1 VNKIPEHMKNIVLFI
16 AIAMLGG
23 SFARAENL
31 ISQVKEGISQA
42 KEENAVIEKIEA
54 IKNKSTWKGDDCW
67 FYNIAKER
75 EGRFL
80 IQKVKIIPQKSLS
93 DAPHIVTLSI
103 HVDSSGSI
111 TDEKIDYFAFPVD
124 TSMGRYLDKGIISRD
139 RGGLIGA
146 AVGSVPEGC
155 SGDLVPTN
163 LCDDL
168 AANVFPKF
176 YEWENIA
183 QEKNVGPFTK
193 YFDGRK
199 FYDTWDPQRG
209 MTNIVEA
216 HGSGGE
222 IIEKDEYNKLKQA
235 RMNELENLISEHAKG
250 LAQHIISEANN
261 SGAIRRKGYYNP
273 ELGNNQLMETNQIA
287 YKKIVDDLTT
297 KEEKWAK
304 EQRDSLDGKLYYEAK
319 NKGII
324 HFDPYVPAVTGR
336 DPSFEQT
343 GWVFVWKGS
352 NAYAYKI
359 QNQNDY
365 TALIAQLVGGKNEEA
380 LASLTGNILLSRE
393 HMDGFQVGYNF
404 LKTLRNDASKYVSEY
419 AAIQSKQS
427 SQQDE
432 LFK

>member
-1 VNKIPEHMKNIVLFI
+1 MNNIVLYI
-16 AIAMLGG
+16 AIAILGG

-31 ISQVKEGISQA
+31 ISQVKEGFSQA
-42 KEENAVIEKIEA
+42 KEENAAIEKIEA
-54 IKNKSTWKGDDCW
+54 IKNKSTWKGEDGW

-93 DAPHIVTLSI
+93 DVPHIVTLSI

-111 TDEKIDYFAFPVD
+111 TDEKIDFFEFPVD

-176 YEWENIA
+176 YEWEKIA
-183 QEKNVGPFTK
+183 QEKNVASFIK

-199 FYDTWDPQRG
+199 FYDTWDDSRG
-209 MTNIVEA
+209 ATVITPA
-216 HGSGGE
+216 HGGGL
-222 IIEKDEYNKLKQA
+222 IYDEKRHQELKENMQH
-235 RMNELENLISEHAKG
+235 ELENEIQKHSNLIKNDNG
-250 LAQHIISEANN
+250 LMKNIRKEMEKDSYGKQDSSGSWEADL
-261 SGAIRRKGYYNP
+261 RKKFESDLFYK
-273 ELGNNQLMETNQIA
+273 EKQL
-287 YKKIVDDLTT
+287 
-297 KEEKWAK
+297 
-304 EQRDSLDGKLYYEAK
+304 
-319 NKGII
+319 GII
-324 HFDPYVPAVTGR
+324 HEDQYVPAVMGR

-343 GWVFVWKGS
+343 GWVFVWKSG

-359 QNQNDY
+359 QNQKDY
-365 TALIAQLVGGKNEEA
+365 TALNIQLVGGKNEEA

-393 HMDGFQVGYNF
+393 HIDGFQVGYNF
-404 LKTLRNDASKYVSEY
+404 LQSVRNDASKYVSEY

-427 SQQDE
+427 SQQDA